1 MPLKPTDPAG
11 LIPYQG
17 KHFTEITY
25 HKMVFFTGTLQEG
38 ISNALK
44 QSKLVV
50 CFVTDDHE
58 ESKSWE
64 SEYLTDETVAPVLS
78 KDAVVLRLEAGSEEA
93 GYLAA
98 IFPLPKTPTLV
109 IIKDGQLKEYV
120 SAGTSKE
127 DFVSRVT
134 KAFSAQTEGAQVAS
148 DVTAAPV
155 AQTHTPT
162 LAPAAL
168 STTTDDA
175 SPAQRTPSG
184 QEHPASSTAEQPQG
198 PTQAQLLAE
207 AERRRQVA
215 RKEREEI
222 ERERR
227 RKEKGKM
234 PASQD
239 PNQDDAVKK
248 ASQQLAERQRKA
260 REDKARVLKLIEDDK
275 AERRARSERQRAER
289 QASVSDDV
297 GESNPGAAVA
307 PSSSAARRHDQCAI
321 QVRLFDGSTIRT
333 RFPAKATISQDVRKW
348 IDENRTDGKD
358 PYVFKIILTPLPN
371 KAIDHATEED
381 RTLDELDL
389 APSSTLVLTPV
400 DRYSSAYTNMN
411 AGLTNPVSRFVM
423 AVLAVLV
430 NILGGITAG
439 LGGLGHV
446 GHNDN
451 SSGEGNH
458 AGAPQHERG
467 ESQGQA
473 AASGRDGSGRIKGFQ
488 NPDDEKADHQLYNGN
503 SVSPSPHTHKKP
515 CPA

>member
-1 MPLKPTDPAG
+1 
-11 LIPYQG
+11 
-17 KHFTEITY
+17 
-25 HKMVFFTGTLQEG
+25 MVFFTGTLQEG
-38 ISNALK
+38 ISTALQ

-50 CFVTDDHE
+50 CFVSDDKE
-58 ESKSWE
+58 ESKRWE
-64 SEYLTDETVAPVLS
+64 SEYLTNETIAPLLG

-98 IFPLPKTPTLV
+98 IFPLPKTPTVVV
-109 IIKDGQLKEYV
+109 IWNGQLKEYV

-127 DFVSRVT
+127 DFVRRVS
-134 KAFSAQTEGAQVAS
+134 KAFSAQADAQADSGASA
-148 DVTAAPV
+148 TPV
-155 AQTHTPT
+155 AQAETSSPASA
-162 LAPAAL
+162 AP
-168 STTTDDA
+168 SNITNNP
-175 SPAQRTPSG
+175 SPAQITSSG
-184 QEHPASSTAEQPQG
+184 QAPASSTTEQPQG
-198 PTQAQLLAE
+198 STQAQLLAE

-222 ERERR
+222 EKERR

-239 PNQDDAVKK
+239 PKQDDAVKK

-289 QASVSDDV
+289 QANVDEDVS
-297 GESNPGAAVA
+297 ETTPGAALA

-333 RFPAKATISQDVRKW
+333 RFPAKATISKEVRKW
-348 IDENRTDGKD
+348 IDENRTDGND
-358 PYVFKIILTPLPN
+358 PYTFKIILTPLPN

-381 RTLDELDL
+381 QTLEELGL

-411 AGLTNPVSRFVM
+411 AGLTNPVSRLVT
-423 AVLAVLV
+423 AVLAFLV
-430 NILGGITAG
+430 NILGGVTGA

-446 GHNDN
+446 RATASSAGDGSSVGASQHGH
-451 SSGEGNH
+451 
-458 AGAPQHERG
+458 G
-467 ESQGQA
+467 ESQGQG

-488 NPDDEKADHQLYNGN
+488 NPNDQKRDHQLYNGN
-503 SVSPSPHTHKKP
+503 SVSLVPNVLPRLRNIANVT
-515 CPA
+515 A